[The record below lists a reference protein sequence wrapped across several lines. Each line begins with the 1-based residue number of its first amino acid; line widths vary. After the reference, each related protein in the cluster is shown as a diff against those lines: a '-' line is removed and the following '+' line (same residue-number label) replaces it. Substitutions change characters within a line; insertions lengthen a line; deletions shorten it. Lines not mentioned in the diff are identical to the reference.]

1 MPTLQLHA
9 VTPRQGLFWVGSAF
23 RLYFGRPFAFTGLFV
38 MFLLAMYLVTGILP
52 LVGGAVSLV
61 TMPLLSLGFMV
72 AVRSALDGGA
82 VHPGQFIE
90 PLRGDGKRR
99 RALLALCALHGA
111 IGALVLLLWHIGF
124 GEPVQR
130 FMQQMSNSAVSQE
143 EFLRAFLDEGVQGS
157 YAALVVLW
165 GVFVS
170 APFWYAAALVHW
182 GGQSA
187 AQAIFTSTLAVWRT
201 KGAFALFLL
210 GWVGVSLLF
219 SFMSAIVLGL
229 LGLAEAAVVAM
240 FPAVVMFSTAFYVSL
255 YFGFTDTFGAPERS
269 DVSTL

>member
-9 VTPRQGLFWVGSAF
+9 VTPRQGLLWVGSAF
-23 RLYFGRPFAFTGLFV
+23 RLYFSRPFAFTGLFV

-52 LVGGAVSLV
+52 LVGSAVSLV
-61 TMPLLSLGFMV
+61 MMPLLSLGFMV
-72 AVRSALDGGA
+72 AVRSALDGGP

-90 PLRGDGKRR
+90 PLRSDGKRR
-99 RALLALCALHGA
+99 RALLAVCALHGA
-111 IGALVLLLWHIGF
+111 TGALVLLLWYSLF

-130 FMQQMSNSAVSQE
+130 LMEQAGTSTTSQE
-143 EFLRAFLDEGVQGS
+143 EFLRAFLDAEVQGS

-182 GGQSA
+182 GGHGA
-187 AQAIFTSTLAVWRT
+187 AQAIFTSTLALWRT
-201 KGAFALFLL
+201 KGAFALYLL

-219 SFMSAIVLGL
+219 SLMSAVVLGL
-229 LGLAEAAVVAM
+229 LGLADAAVVAM

-269 DVSTL
+269 GVSTL